1 MTLNCMCI
9 FFNTAKGWRSGTVT
23 KHAISRVFLHGLHR
37 TELHSRGCLLVL
49 GTGFEASEIVGAFT
63 ECLVTN
69 LVTTLDITP
78 TMAYDVRRKDSPELL
93 DLGRV
98 KKENFHTKRSDFCVL
113 LMHGVL
119 RSRNLSSLRPS
130 TCCKSKTSRHR

>member
-1 MTLNCMCI
+1 MCI

-63 ECLVTN
+63 ECLATN

-98 KKENFHTKRSDFCVL
+98 KKKIPIQNAQTSVFYSCTACSDREIC
-113 LMHGVL
+113 
-119 RSRNLSSLRPS
+119 R
-130 TCCKSKTSRHR
+130 